1 VTIGQFSIG
10 EAAIDQQ
17 GASKRGGKPPRSR
30 QAVAKPDS
38 TALIPEAR

>member
-1 VTIGQFSIG
+1 MSIGQFSIG

-17 GASKRGGKPPRSR
+17 GASKRGGKAPRSR

-38 TALIPEAR
+38 AALIPEPR